1 MTNKQRLD
9 ATDLSKCPGCG
20 EKTMILIRLTSRG
33 TLSKTEMGVCQNKKC
48 HMAVDLEKI
57 KTWKEKDT
65 GNYERDFRTQNREM
79 FNPFLSKRSRQ
90 YVSN

>member
-1 MTNKQRLD
+1 
-9 ATDLSKCPGCG
+9 
-20 EKTMILIRLTSRG
+20 
-33 TLSKTEMGVCQNKKC
+33 
-48 HMAVDLEKI
+48 MAVDLEKI